1 MRSLNAGGL
10 SEHST
15 LSELSEHAKKLESV
29 SRRRARVR
37 VSDGR
42 CDSESSSRCKYF
54 HKCCIEV
61 NSFEILFAVK

>member
-29 SRRRARVR
+29 SRRGPGPVF
-37 VSDGR
+37 
-42 CDSESSSRCKYF
+42 ESVTAGVTRNQVLVASIF
-54 HKCCIEV
+54 TNV
-61 NSFEILFAVK
+61 A